1 MRSPLHLLL
10 VGTAAAAY
18 SGLPG
23 PRQGNA
29 AAPPPRSDA
38 PPDNRLEVAAAP
50 RAEPK
55 AKSPTPEPPLPLWG
69 LPTPPEP
76 RGPSVFK
83 LNQGRAIDVLRRDYP
98 LYFSSKPDL
107 SIFNTNI
114 ELHDPSGKRLGGI
127 KQYERVFDALR
138 FLRRTTMQDAQVGV
152 RLVADDSTVSTGSRP
167 RRARLRPSPHPV
179 RPAGPAPARAQR
191 RPPSRLALT
200 RPRCASPAQI
210 RVRWNAKLWMRDP
223 ATGLNTMVTGEPA
236 LVHIDGV
243 SIYDLDKDGLIYRHR
258 LENIVFTGQEP
269 ALPVQLAFAWPTSG
283 YATPELA
290 VPFFKSVGNALRT
303 RVAGKPAPSCSA
315 PSAPSTSVRRAPP
328 PKASVSAG
336 DADDVPETPMQRAA
350 RERAE
355 DEEKRKRLVELRT
368 PKAKKE
374 GGLFGLSAP
383 QTCETSYDC
392 DAPMVCCDLLF
403 TTVCCTGGLLIPA
416 ADRGQPQMQ
425 RQAIPIPVEKPG
437 PPQPPEYPGPPS
449 AF

>member
-1 MRSPLHLLL
+1 MRSTLHLLL

-152 RLVADDSTVSTGSRP
+152 RLVADDST
-167 RRARLRPSPHPV
+167 
-179 RPAGPAPARAQR
+179 
-191 RPPSRLALT
+191 
-200 RPRCASPAQI
+200 I